1 MESIFFFACAN
12 ILPMTPKKG
21 IDLPKLLTLRLD
33 EKMRRRIEE
42 LAREEQRT
50 LGNMAR
56 LIMQLGLD
64 ALEKKKGKAG
74 K

>member
-1 MESIFFFACAN
+1 MESIFTSACAN
-12 ILPMTPKKG
+12 IPSMTPKKG

-33 EKMRRRIEE
+33 EKMRRRLEE

-56 LIMQLGLD
+56 LIMQLGFD